1 MNMLHLKLIIMKRS
15 LFLLP
20 FLVFIIV
27 SCQNKETLAELDE
40 LKAQTE
46 LEKQNLALLG
56 KYIEA
61 WNAYDIQLLDEFL
74 DPQFQIYIPS
84 NSENPMSLEQHKEW
98 LDGIFQAYPDIHYDI
113 QDIFVYKD
121 KVCIRWTC
129 TATYQ
134 GVDPDDPA
142 AGKKIVASAIET
154 YKVEDGKIVEERSEM
169 DALGVNQQ
177 LGYTMVMTEE
187 E

>member
-1 MNMLHLKLIIMKRS
+1 MKRLFVLVPLS
-15 LFLLP
+15 LLIL
-20 FLVFIIV
+20 V

-61 WNAYDIQLLDEFL
+61 WNAQDIQLLDEFL
-74 DPQFQIYIPS
+74 DPQFQLYIPS
-84 NSENPMSLEQHKEW
+84 NSEDPMSLEQFKGW
-98 LDGIFQAYPDIHYDI
+98 FDGIFQVYPDIQYDI

-134 GVDPDDPA
+134 GVDPDDPTT
-142 AGKKIVASAIET
+142 GKKIVASAIET
-154 YKVEDGKIVEERSEM
+154 YKVENGKIVEERSET
-169 DALGVNQQ
+169 DALGLNQQ
-177 LGYTMVMTEE
+177 LGYTLVKIEGE
-187 E
+187 